1 MRRAAFTL
9 IELLV
14 VISIIALLI
23 GITIP
28 ALGAA
33 REAARSVKCK
43 TNLRSIGQGLQ
54 MYLDA
59 ESRGTL
65 PEVRPLHGSDPGGG
79 NDKSLL
85 ELLEAYL
92 GTAVPR
98 KPAGEDLFILDKDSP
113 YRCPSDRVG
122 TDPDTAFAP
131 VWATAGVSY
140 EYVAAGPMLFAES
153 FFDID
158 GWRSAEVVT
167 TAYRLRAEQSSGWP
181 LLQDLDDWH
190 DSPTKR
196 NALYYPD
203 MRADD
208 LRSIDQEELLGMFRD
223 MARVGAPGR

>member
-33 REAARSVKCK
+33 RDAARSVKCK

-54 MYLDA
+54 MYMDT
-59 ESRGTL
+59 ESRGVL
-65 PEVRPLHGSDPGGG
+65 PVVRPLHSADPGSE

-85 ELLEAYL
+85 EVLETYL
-92 GTAVPR
+92 DAPVPR
-98 KPAGEDLFILDKDSP
+98 RPQGEDLYIVDKDSP
-113 YRCPSDRVG
+113 YRCPADRVG
-122 TDPDTAFAP
+122 RDPDSGFAP
-131 VWATAGVSY
+131 LWATDGFSY
-140 EYVAAGPMLFAES
+140 EYFAGVAMSWAES
-153 FFDID
+153 YFVVDD
-158 GWRSAEVVT
+158 WRSAEIVT

-181 LLQDLDDWH
+181 ILNDFDDWH
-190 DSPTKR
+190 PGPTRR

-208 LRSIDQEELLGMFRD
+208 LREIDQEELLGMFRD
-223 MARVGAPGR
+223 MARIGLPGR